1 MKNAFSSL
9 IALLA
14 ISSLVLPASAAL
26 QVLNDDD
33 LDSITAAGQPTVVIS
48 ENGTASQSDNS
59 IQTLHLPT
67 DAQSGLRALAITNVV
82 GEAQLLVNLNIVSVL
97 GDIAGVDQRNFSIQ
111 SWGSSYEKGPG
122 QGIGGAPGSVVEN
135 KIAPSCTEKCGLGS
149 TLIDNDTNYNV
160 TNTASAPII
169 EFPASTGDIIVDG
182 FDGATAEDNSLAT
195 LAFEANAQTD
205 LSALFIAN
213 IAGRTQAAFNVN
225 IASSTLNL
233 FPSTDTAFT
242 DPAGSSSAV
251 LKQVNS
257 GVQFRGTPIK
267 AAASIFVDHTP

>member
-14 ISSLVLPASAAL
+14 ISTLVLPASAAL
-26 QVLNDDD
+26 EVLNDED
-33 LDSITAAGQPTVVIS
+33 LDSITAAGQPTVVLS

-67 DAQSGLRALAITNVV
+67 DAQHGLRALAITNVV
-82 GEAQLLVNLNIVSVL
+82 GEAQLLVNLNIVSIS
-97 GDIAGVDQRNFSIQ
+97 GDIAGVDQRNFSMQ
-111 SWGSSYEKGPG
+111 SWGASMERDGEVVSGSPG
-122 QGIGGAPGSVVEN
+122 NVEEN
-135 KIAPSCTEKCGLGS
+135 KIAPNCLEKCGLGS

-160 TNTASAPII
+160 TNTASAPLID
-169 EFPASTGDIIVDG
+169 FAASTGDIIVDG

-213 IAGRTQAAFNVN
+213 IAGRTQAAFNIN

-233 FPSTDTAFT
+233 FPDTNSAFT
-242 DPAGSSSAV
+242 DPAASSSAV

-257 GVQFRGTPIK
+257 GVQFRGTPIN
-267 AAASIFVDHTP
+267 AAASIFVEHTP